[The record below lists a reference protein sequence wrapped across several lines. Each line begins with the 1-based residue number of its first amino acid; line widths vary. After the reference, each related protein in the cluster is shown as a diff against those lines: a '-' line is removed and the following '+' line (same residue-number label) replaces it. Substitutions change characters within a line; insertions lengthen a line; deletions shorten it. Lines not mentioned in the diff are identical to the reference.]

1 MHTLNTYECTWFR
14 FVFCLLFVFV
24 LFLLFVFFIRI
35 GLCYLILRIRF
46 VTRILMKYIAFVNTR
61 IAKYIM
67 LQTVALSSTSF
78 SLCLFFIC
86 ESLISKNK
94 TKTNNRQK
102 TKRNHGHSYVLRV
115 CIPSVFCATIPRNY
129 YIYAQEKSIFT
140 MLKK

>member
-1 MHTLNTYECTWFR
+1 MHTLNTYVCPWFR

-46 VTRILMKYIAFVNTR
+46 VTHILMKYISFVNTR

-78 SLCLFFIC
+78 NLCLFFIC
-86 ESLISKNK
+86 ESLIRFILFVLLFCNNVNDHCFIYFIFILIIIWETTYIATYTLL
-94 TKTNNRQK
+94 TK
-102 TKRNHGHSYVLRV
+102 L
-115 CIPSVFCATIPRNY
+115 
-129 YIYAQEKSIFT
+129 
-140 MLKK
+140 